1 MVCLTLWRKRSGFE
15 FLPPCHPELVSGCQ
29 LLVVSESTF
38 IGLMRA
44 IAADP
49 AARGL
54 LDDTA
59 VLELGNEGLILTHDM
74 MAEGV
79 HWFSN
84 ADPADVAWK
93 LVASNLSDL
102 AAKGARP
109 LGVLLG
115 FMLGEDEWDRRFA
128 AGLQEVLSRYDTP
141 LLGGDTVTNR
151 GDKRALGLTAIGAA
165 SHRPVPSRSGAR
177 PGDLLYVTGTL
188 GDALAGFELI
198 DAGFDEV
205 GPLARAFNRP
215 EPRLAQGQQLA
226 PLVHAMMDI
235 SDGLLLD
242 SERMASASKV
252 GISIDLAHIPL
263 SSLYVSYRGST
274 RESRVQAAT
283 WGDDYELLFAAPP
296 SAQMPGFA
304 TLIGHVTDGAG
315 LTLYDAEGPVELPV
329 SLGYQHH

>member
-1 MVCLTLWRKRSGFE
+1 MVN
-15 FLPPCHPELVSGCQ
+15 
-29 LLVVSESTF
+29 ESTF

-44 IAADP
+44 IATDP

-59 VLELGNEGLILTHDM
+59 VIEFGNETLILTHDM

-79 HWFSN
+79 HWLPS

-115 FMLGEDEWDRRFA
+115 FMLGEDDWDRKFA
-128 AGLQEVLSRYDTP
+128 VGLQEVLTRYDVP
-141 LLGGDTVTNR
+141 LLGGDTVANR

-165 SHRPVPSRSGAR
+165 THRPVPARSGAR
-177 PGDLLYVTGTL
+177 AGDLLYVTGFL

-198 DAGFDEV
+198 EAGFTDI
-205 GPLARAFNRP
+205 GDLAAAYNRP
-215 EPRLAQGQQLA
+215 EPRLSEGRALA
-226 PLVHAMMDI
+226 PVVTAMMDI

-242 SERMASASKV
+242 AERMAKASAV
-252 GISIDLAHIPL
+252 GISIDLSAIPL
-263 SSLYVSYRGST
+263 SMQYQKQRGNGQD
-274 RESRVQAAT
+274 SRLQAAS
-283 WGDDYELLFAAPP
+283 WGDDYELLFAVSP
-296 SAQMPGFA
+296 SAIIPVRA
-304 TLIGHVTDGAG
+304 NLIGKVTEGAG
-315 LTLYDAEGPVELPV
+315 PTLHYGGKRIALPA

>member
-1 MVCLTLWRKRSGFE
+1 MT
-15 FLPPCHPELVSGCQ
+15 
-29 LLVVSESTF
+29 SESTF
-38 IGLMRA
+38 ISLMRA
-44 IAADP
+44 MASDP

-59 VLELGNEGLILTHDM
+59 VISLGSENLILTHDM

-79 HWFSN
+79 HWLSN

-115 FMLGEDEWDRRFA
+115 FMLGDDAWDRAFA
-128 AGLQEVLSRYDTP
+128 SGLHSALTHFDVA
-141 LLGGDTVTNR
+141 LLGGDTVANR

-165 SHRPVPSRSGAR
+165 TCTPVPARDGAR
-177 PGDLLYVTGTL
+177 AGDLLYVTGTL

-198 DAGFDEV
+198 EAGFDEV
-205 GPLARAFNRP
+205 GPLANAYNRP
-215 EPRLAQGQQLA
+215 EPRLAEGRILA

-242 SERMASASKV
+242 AERMASASAV
-252 GISIDLAHIPL
+252 EIAIDLSRVPL
-263 SSLYVSYRGST
+263 SPSYISYRSDT
-274 RESRVQAAT
+274 LESRMQAAS
-283 WGDDYELLFAAPP
+283 WGDDYELLFAAAPDMEIIV
-296 SAQMPGFA
+296 AA
-304 TLIGHVTDGAG
+304 TQVGYVRDGAG
-315 LTLYDAEGPVELPV
+315 LSLYDGERQLALPP
-329 SLGYQHH
+329 SLGYQHQ

>member
-1 MVCLTLWRKRSGFE
+1 MATE
-15 FLPPCHPELVSGCQ
+15 
-29 LLVVSESTF
+29 
-38 IGLMRA
+38 
-44 IAADP
+44 P

-59 VLELGNEGLILTHDM
+59 VIDLGNDSLILTHDM

-79 HWFSN
+79 HWLSN

-115 FMLGEDEWDRRFA
+115 FMLGEDDWDRKFA
-128 AGLQEVLSRYDTP
+128 SGLQRVLGRYDVP
-141 LLGGDTVTNR
+141 LLGGDTVANR

-165 SHRPVPSRSGAR
+165 THRPVPARSGAQV
-177 PGDLLYVTGTL
+177 GDLLYVTGTL

-198 DAGFDEV
+198 EAGFDEV
-205 GPLARAFNRP
+205 GLLATAYNRP
-215 EPRLAQGQQLA
+215 EPRLAEGQALA
-226 PLVHAMMDI
+226 PIVTAMMDI

-242 SERMASASKV
+242 AERMARASKI
-252 GISIDLAHIPL
+252 GISIDLAAIPL
-263 SSLYVSYRGST
+263 SPAYVSYRGDAI
-274 RESRVQAAT
+274 ESRMQAAS
-283 WGDDYELLFAAPP
+283 WGDDYQLLFAASPDTP
-296 SAQMPGFA
+296 VPVPA
-304 TLIGHVTDGAG
+304 TVVGRVVAGAG
-315 LTLYDAEGPVELPV
+315 LSLFDGDRQLPLPP